1 MDNLPKKMLQER
13 DMQVYQLRKSGLA
26 LEAIASKT
34 GLSVGQ
40 VQGAVQRQL
49 GRLNKDA
56 VLVYP
61 EVLRMEL
68 ERLDA
73 LQAALWPKT
82 QTRRVVLDDGEEV
95 TVEPDERAV
104 AQVLGIMGQRAKLL
118 GIDRVQVDVQ
128 VDVSNVPD
136 VRSSLE
142 GVSAGLVSS
151 VWDAESEAKALL
163 ALAREAGIVNEAV
176 ASSLL
181 GDDGIIEA
189 EIVEED
195 PAV

>member
-56 VLVYP
+56 VLAYP

-95 TVEPDERAV
+95 TVEPDERAI
-104 AQVLGIMGQRAKLL
+104 AQVLGIMAQRQKLL
-118 GIDRVQVDVQ
+118 GMDRTTVDVQ

-136 VRSSLE
+136 VRSTLE
-142 GVSAGLVSS
+142 GVSASTQSS

-163 ALAREAGIVNEAV
+163 ALAREAGIVDEAV
-176 ASSLL
+176 ADTLL
-181 GDDGIIEA
+181 GRDIVEA
-189 EIVEED
+189 EVVEDD
-195 PAV
+195 PVE

>member
-56 VLVYP
+56 VLAYP

-73 LQAALWPKT
+73 LQASLWPKT

-95 TVEPDERAV
+95 TVEPDERAI
-104 AQVLGIMGQRAKLL
+104 AQVLGIMAQRQKLL
-118 GIDRVQVDVQ
+118 GMDRTTVDVQ

-136 VRSSLE
+136 VRSTLE
-142 GVSAGLVSS
+142 GVTASTQSS

-163 ALAREAGIVNEAV
+163 ALAQEAGIVDSAV
-176 ASSLL
+176 ADTLL
-181 GDDGIIEA
+181 GRDIVEA
-189 EIVEED
+189 EVVEDGSAE
-195 PAV
+195 

>member
-1 MDNLPKKMLQER
+1 MDLPKKMLQER

-26 LEAIASKT
+26 IDAIANKT
-34 GLSVGQ
+34 GLTVQQ
-40 VQGAVQRQL
+40 VQGAVTRQL

-56 VLVYP
+56 VLAYP

-95 TVEPDERAV
+95 TVEPDERAIG
-104 AQVLGIMGQRAKLL
+104 QVLGIMAQRQKLL
-118 GIDRVQVDVQ
+118 GMDRQQVDVQ

-136 VRSSLE
+136 VRSTLE
-142 GVSAGLVSS
+142 GVSAAGRSS
-151 VWDAESEAKALL
+151 VWDPESEARALL
-163 ALAREAGIVNEAV
+163 ALAKEAGIVDEVV
-176 ASSLL
+176 ASALL
-181 GDDGIIEA
+181 GEDVVEA
-189 EIVEED
+189 EVVED
-195 PAV
+195 VPGA

>member
-56 VLVYP
+56 VLAYP

-73 LQAALWPKT
+73 LQASLWPKT

-95 TVEPDERAV
+95 TVEPDERAI
-104 AQVLGIMGQRAKLL
+104 AQVLGIMAQRQKLL
-118 GIDRVQVDVQ
+118 GMDRTTVDVQ

-136 VRSSLE
+136 VRSTLE
-142 GVSAGLVSS
+142 GVSASTQSS
-151 VWDAESEAKALL
+151 VWNAEQEAKALL
-163 ALAREAGIVNEAV
+163 ALAQEAGIVDSVV
-176 ASSLL
+176 ADTLL
-181 GDDGIIEA
+181 GRDV
-189 EIVEED
+189 VEVEVVEDD
-195 PAV
+195 PAE

>member
-56 VLVYP
+56 VLAYP

-95 TVEPDERAV
+95 TVEPDERAI
-104 AQVLGIMGQRAKLL
+104 AQVLGIMAQRQKLL
-118 GIDRVQVDVQ
+118 GFDRVQVDVQ
-128 VDVSNVPD
+128 VADVSNVPD
-136 VRSSLE
+136 VRSTLE
-142 GVSAGLVSS
+142 GVSAATQSS

-163 ALAREAGIVNEAV
+163 ALAREAGIVDAAV
-176 ASSLL
+176 ADSLM
-181 GDDGIIEA
+181 GNDIVEA
-189 EIVEED
+189 EVVGEASAE
-195 PAV
+195 

>member
-142 GVSAGLVSS
+142 GVSAAARSS
-151 VWDAESEAKALL
+151 VWDPESEAKALL

>member
-56 VLVYP
+56 VLAYP

-95 TVEPDERAV
+95 TVEPDERAI
-104 AQVLGIMGQRAKLL
+104 AQVLGIMAQRQKLL
-118 GIDRVQVDVQ
+118 GMDRTTVDVQ

-136 VRSSLE
+136 VRSTLE
-142 GVSAGLVSS
+142 GVSASTQSS

-163 ALAREAGIVNEAV
+163 ALAQEAGIVDSAV
-176 ASSLL
+176 ADTLL
-181 GDDGIIEA
+181 GRDIVEA
-189 EIVEED
+189 EVVEDD
-195 PAV
+195 PVE

>member
-56 VLVYP
+56 VLAYP

-95 TVEPDERAV
+95 TVEPDERAI
-104 AQVLGIMGQRAKLL
+104 AQVLGIMAQRQKLL
-118 GIDRVQVDVQ
+118 GMDRTQVDVQ

-136 VRSSLE
+136 VRSTLE
-142 GVSAGLVSS
+142 GVSAATQSS

-163 ALAREAGIVNEAV
+163 ALAREAGIVDEAV
-176 ASSLL
+176 AATLMGE
-181 GDDGIIEA
+181 GDVIEA
-189 EIVEED
+189 EIVDEGSAE
-195 PAV
+195 

>member
-56 VLVYP
+56 VLAYP

-73 LQAALWPKT
+73 LQASLWPKT

-95 TVEPDERAV
+95 TVEPDERAI
-104 AQVLGIMGQRAKLL
+104 AQVLGIMAQRQKLL
-118 GIDRVQVDVQ
+118 GMDRTTVDVQ

-136 VRSSLE
+136 VRSTLE
-142 GVSAGLVSS
+142 GVTASTQSS
-151 VWDAESEAKALL
+151 VWNAESEAKALL
-163 ALAREAGIVNEAV
+163 ALAQEAGIVDSVV
-176 ASSLL
+176 ADTLL
-181 GDDGIIEA
+181 GRDV
-189 EIVEED
+189 VEVEVVEDD
-195 PAV
+195 PAE

>member
-56 VLVYP
+56 VLAYP

-95 TVEPDERAV
+95 TVEPDERAI
-104 AQVLGIMGQRAKLL
+104 AQVLGIMAQRQKLL
-118 GIDRVQVDVQ
+118 GMDRQVVDVQ

-136 VRSSLE
+136 VRSTLE
-142 GVSAGLVSS
+142 GVSASTQSS
-151 VWDAESEAKALL
+151 VWDPEQEAKALL
-163 ALAREAGIVNEAV
+163 ALAREAGIVDEAV
-176 ASSLL
+176 AATLM
-181 GDDGIIEA
+181 GEG
-189 EIVEED
+189 EIVEAEVVDED

>member
-56 VLVYP
+56 VLAYP

-95 TVEPDERAV
+95 TVEPDERAI
-104 AQVLGIMGQRAKLL
+104 AQVLGIMAQRQKLL
-118 GIDRVQVDVQ
+118 GMDRTTVDVQ

-136 VRSSLE
+136 VRSTLE
-142 GVSAGLVSS
+142 GVSASTQSS
-151 VWDAESEAKALL
+151 VWDAEQEAKALL
-163 ALAREAGIVNEAV
+163 ALAQEAGIVDSVV
-176 ASSLL
+176 ADTLL
-181 GDDGIIEA
+181 GRDVVEA
-189 EIVEED
+189 EVVEDD
-195 PAV
+195 PAE

>member
-26 LEAIASKT
+26 LEAIAAKT

>member
-1 MDNLPKKMLQER
+1 
-13 DMQVYQLRKSGLA
+13 MQVYQLRKSGLA

-56 VLVYP
+56 DLAYP

-82 QTRRVVLDDGEEV
+82 QTRRVQLDDGEEV
-95 TVEPDERAV
+95 TVEPDERAI
-104 AQVLGIMGQRAKLL
+104 AQVLGIMAQRQKLL
-118 GIDRVQVDVQ
+118 GMDRTTVDVQ

-136 VRSSLE
+136 VRSTLE
-142 GVSAGLVSS
+142 GVSAATQSS
-151 VWDAESEAKALL
+151 IWNAESEAKALL
-163 ALAREAGIVNEAV
+163 ALAREAGIVDEAI
-176 ASSLL
+176 AATLMGE
-181 GDDGIIEA
+181 GDIID
-189 EIVEED
+189 VEVVDEG

>member
-56 VLVYP
+56 VLAYP

-82 QTRRVVLDDGEEV
+82 QTRRVQLDDGEEV
-95 TVEPDERAV
+95 TVEPDERAI
-104 AQVLGIMGQRAKLL
+104 AQVLGIMAQRQKLL
-118 GIDRVQVDVQ
+118 GMDRQVVDVQ

-136 VRSSLE
+136 VRSTLE
-142 GVSAGLVSS
+142 GVSAATQSS
-151 VWDAESEAKALL
+151 VWDPESEAKALL
-163 ALAREAGIVNEAV
+163 ALAREAGIVDEAV
-176 ASSLL
+176 ASTLM
-181 GDDGIIEA
+181 GDGDIIEA
-189 EIVEED
+189 EIVDED
-195 PAV
+195 PAG